1 MAVIADTHLHSA
13 FSGDSE
19 TPMQAMIEKALELGL
34 KEICFTEHMDF
45 DFVYTEDEPG
55 DMFEV
60 NTDAYLYDLLRF
72 RQEYEGRM
80 KLLFGIELGMQ
91 TGPTQRKNL
100 MYCKEHEFD
109 FVIASSHLCNGKD
122 PYLKESFFGGRDEKE
137 AYHEYFTYI
146 WECIRGFQNFDV
158 YGHLDYVLRYGP
170 DTNKNFTM
178 AEYGADI
185 DKILKLLIENGKG
198 IEANTSGYAY
208 GMGGPHP
215 SFDILKRYRELG
227 GEIITIGSDAHD
239 CEHMAQHFDDMAAL
253 LKEAGF
259 EYYCVFE
266 NRYPEYHRL

>member
-1 MAVIADTHLHSA
+1 MAIIADTHMHSS

-19 TPMQAMIEKALELGL
+19 TPMEQMVEKGIALGF
-34 KEICFTEHMDF
+34 KEICFTEHMDY
-45 DFVYTEDEPG
+45 DFTYIEGEPE

-60 NTDAYLYDLLRF
+60 NVDAYLYDLLRL
-72 RQEYEGRM
+72 RHKYEGRI
-80 KLLFGIELGMQ
+80 KILFGIELGMQ
-91 TGPTQRKNL
+91 TTVARKNTL
-100 MYCKEHEFD
+100 LCKEHEFD
-109 FVIASSHLCNGKD
+109 FIIASQHLCNGKD
-122 PYLKESFFGGRDEKE
+122 PYLKDQFFGGRSEGE
-137 AYHEYFTYI
+137 AVHEYFQYMA
-146 WECIRGFQNFDV
+146 ECIRGFQNFDV

-170 DTNKNFTM
+170 SQGKDFRFE
-178 AEYGADI
+178 EYREDI
-185 DKILKLLIENGKG
+185 DKVLKLLIENEKG

-215 SFDILKRYRELG
+215 RLEILKRYRELG

-239 CEHMAQHFDDMAAL
+239 TEHMGQYFNEVTEL